1 MRGGVFLVVP
11 RLEVRL
17 VIVLREEETPP
28 ELCELLLSF
37 LTETKQKLTIARR
50 ILDLVGFRH
59 HKTRLGVDAGQDG
72 VLGPR
77 YGVLALSSQQDIPGL
92 QTVQRLRWRFQ
103 VYEMRQVMMSTV
115 STVVLASAAILL
127 LDHIVVAGAGRLGI
141 RLHFDEASVKII
153 PQ

>member
-1 MRGGVFLVVP
+1 MRGCVLVVP
-11 RLEVRL
+11 RLEVGL
-17 VIVLREEETPP
+17 AVVLREEETAPQ
-28 ELCELLLSF
+28 LCELLLSL
-37 LTETKQKLTIARR
+37 LTEPKQKLTITSR

-59 HKTRLGVDAGQDG
+59 HETRLGVDAGQDG

-92 QTVQRLRWRFQ
+92 QTVQRLLWRLQ
-103 VYEMRQVMMSTV
+103 VYEMRQVMVATIV
-115 STVVLASAAILL
+115 STEVFASAAILL
-127 LDHIVVAGAGRLGI
+127 LDHIGVAGAGRLGI